1 MESSL
6 PTPHLIQKSA
16 GILKSGGLVAFP
28 TETVYGLGSDALN
41 ELAVS
46 RIYTAKRRP
55 NNHPLIV
62 HISSAE
68 KMFIWSN
75 RIPSYAKDLANIFWP
90 GPMTLILPRSDIAK
104 NFITGGQDSVGLRVP
119 NHKVALE
126 LLSCFESEGG
136 LGVAAPSA
144 NKFGAVSPTTA
155 DSVLQEIGECLS
167 ESDIILDGGQCE
179 IGLES
184 TIIDCTAQIPTILR
198 PGAITYEK
206 LSKVV
211 KFEFEPLPGSNRI
224 KTSGTLKSHY
234 SPKVKVALNCMPKP
248 GDGLVALNNIA
259 TPAGV
264 IRLIAPRTTQEFAR
278 NLYLAFRSG
287 DQQCVRRIVV
297 ILPNS
302 GTFHEAI
309 KDRVIKAAGLGAE

>member
-1 MESSL
+1 MKTSV

-46 RIYTAKRRP
+46 RIYSSKGRP

-62 HISSAE
+62 HISSAD

-75 RIPSYAKDLANIFWP
+75 RIPSYANDLANMFWP
-90 GPMTLILPRSDIAK
+90 GPMTLILPRSNLAK

-119 NHKVALE
+119 SHRVALE
-126 LLSCFESEGG
+126 LLSSFESEGG

-155 DSVLQEIGECLS
+155 KSVLQEIGECLS
-167 ESDIILDGGQCE
+167 DSDVILDGGQCE

-184 TIIDCTAQIPTILR
+184 TIIDCTAKTPTILR

-206 LSKVV
+206 LSEVMKLDF
-211 KFEFEPLPGSNRI
+211 KPLPSSNRI
-224 KTSGTLKSHY
+224 RTSGTLKSHY
-234 SPKVKVALNCMPKP
+234 SPKVKVVLNCMPEP
-248 GDGLVALNNIA
+248 GDGFVALNNIA

-264 IRLIAPRTTQEFAR
+264 IRLIAPKNTREFAR
-278 NLYLAFRSG
+278 NLYLAFRDG
-287 DQQCVRRIVV
+287 DEQNVRRIVV
-297 ILPNS
+297 MVPKF
-302 GTFHEAI
+302 GGFQEAI
-309 KDRVIKAAGLGAE
+309 KDRVIKAAGLGVE